1 MGCDLTMFS
10 AIIMKTSW
18 IITFNFVFNTLCF
31 SNIRNKCGTLSLI
44 FARKHWLT
52 FGLDYARV
60 NGARYVVQ
68 TSKLETKKTFL
79 SLIYESNEGNFE
91 TNCYWGTPKTDRI
104 SPVTFL
110 PDCHVCRRLP
120 GFKNNI
126 VYRQINKMSY
136 FTGNLWLFAIYQT
149 PLTAPVN
156 SALMCFE

>member
-1 MGCDLTMFS
+1 MFLIHCVL
-10 AIIMKTSW
+10 ATSE
-18 IITFNFVFNTLCF
+18 INVALYL
-31 SNIRNKCGTLSLI
+31 LSLPESTDWPLAWI
-44 FARKHWLT
+44 MLEFMGHDTL
-52 FGLDYARV
+52 Y
-60 NGARYVVQ
+60 
-68 TSKLETKKTFL
+68 KLQNLKQKKAFL

-126 VYRQINKMSY
+126 VYRQINKMPY

-149 PLTAPVN
+149 LLTAPVN